1 MHTNTETFSSATG
14 VSFRVKIFR
23 DKFSIED
30 CKFESVCLTKLV

>member
-23 DKFSIED
+23 DKFSIKD